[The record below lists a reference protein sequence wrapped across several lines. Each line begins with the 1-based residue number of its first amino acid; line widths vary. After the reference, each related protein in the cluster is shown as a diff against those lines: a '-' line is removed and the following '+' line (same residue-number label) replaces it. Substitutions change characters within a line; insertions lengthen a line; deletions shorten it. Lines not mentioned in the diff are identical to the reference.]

1 MQSDASVR
9 HPLLF
14 VFVVAIAPLAV
25 LAAPIAESSTC
36 SLSASVPIGGA
47 TTLSWTTTNTQ
58 HFSIEGIGYLA
69 PVSAGSIRVRV
80 GTTTAYF
87 GTASGTGGIASC
99 ITSVTQPPDAS
110 WPACVLS
117 LKPASIP
124 PGGTATL
131 SWQTRN
137 AEFFV
142 LDNGV
147 GTSTPISSGQTLVS
161 VATSTAYSGVVKN
174 GAKTASCA
182 ITLGVSA
189 APPPTC
195 SMSVSRS
202 TIIGGQSVTVSWES
216 QNADYAVWSH
226 LDGSASTNG
235 MQKFKHVGSTTVYA
249 MTFYGNG
256 GTTTCSAE
264 VIVAFAPLSQR
275 LFSAG
280 GNFGRNLAG
289 IYAALLAAFRS
300 SNAE

>member
-1 MQSDASVR
+1 MQSDASIR
-9 HPLLF
+9 PLLF
-14 VFVVAIAPLAV
+14 MFVAAIAPFAA
-25 LAAPIAESSTC
+25 LAAPVAESPTC

-80 GTTTAYF
+80 GTTTAYL
-87 GTASGTGGIASC
+87 GTATGRGGIASC

-137 AEFFV
+137 AEFIV
-142 LDNGV
+142 LDNGI
-147 GTSTPISSGQTLVS
+147 GTSTPVLRGQTLVS
-161 VATSTAYSGVVKN
+161 AATSTTYAGIAKS

-182 ITLGVSA
+182 ITLGISA
-189 APPPTC
+189 ELPPTC
-195 SMSVSRS
+195 SMSVLRPM
-202 TIIGGQSVTVSWES
+202 IGSGQSAVVYWES
-216 QNADYAVWSH
+216 TGADYAVWAH
-226 LDGSASTNG
+226 LDGHAPTTG
-235 MQKFKHVGSTTVYA
+235 MQKFKHVGSTTVYS
-249 MTFYGNG
+249 MTFYGTG
-256 GTTTCSAE
+256 GRATCSTE
-264 VIVAFAPLSQR
+264 VVVAFAPLSER

-280 GNFGRNLAG
+280 GDLGRSLASLYG
-289 IYAALLAAFRS
+289 AFLAAFHFP
-300 SNAE
+300 NAE